1 MLSAFAA
8 LNATAV
14 TKILKKHDK
23 MSGWETARAYMPLMD
38 GVHFRVADHAAR
50 AACARCGVR
59 CMRVRKP
66 RFAMSHI

>member
-1 MLSAFAA
+1 MLSAFAS

-50 AACARCGVR
+50 AACCCVHCVR
-59 CMRVRKP
+59 AC
-66 RFAMSHI
+66 A